1 MCNTTS
7 TLLRYVLRIKWQL
20 CNKISLEI
28 EMVLSVS
35 CIVLCVCKIWGRPH
49 QLWLLSVVL
58 TLNAYVQVLSL
69 CNWCSLAKEPIDS
82 AVTQWC
88 IWTLKIGKII
98 VK

>member
-7 TLLRYVLRIKWQL
+7 TYLLRYVLLRIKWQL

-35 CIVLCVCKIWGRPH
+35 CIVCVCKIWGRPH

-58 TLNAYVQVLSL
+58 TLNAYVQVLLL
-69 CNWCSLAKEPIDS
+69 CNWCSLAKEPIDA
-82 AVTQWC
+82 AVHS
-88 IWTLKIGKII
+88 GAFGN
-98 VK
+98 